1 MRSSRALQID
11 GGNRYPTPRTTKGF
25 KNIDTAEFDAQT
37 VVDRKLPQLM
47 HADSRLTAVVNS
59 FSGGLDPCLW
69 STGK

>member
-37 VVDRKLPQLM
+37 VVDRKLM

-59 FSGGLDPCLW
+59 FSGGLDPCLG